1 MGAGRGNEMNYK
13 TGIEQ
18 IKKAL
23 RDSINENFISG
34 ANLMVIKG
42 GEEVLYHEDGFA
54 DIEEKKPIKRD
65 SIFRLYSMTKPVTAA
80 AVMLLL
86 ERGEIDLFEPVS
98 KFLEGFK
105 NQMVVEGGN
114 LVRGNRE
121 VTIKDLL
128 SMTSGLVYEG
138 NDIAGRETKALFNE
152 IKDRLLGD
160 SPMGTVEI
168 ANKLGKCPL
177 AYQPG
182 TSWRY
187 GTSADVLGAIVEVV
201 SGMRFGE
208 FLDKEFFKPL
218 GMKDTGFWVPQD
230 KRHRLVKV
238 YANDKK
244 GGLELYTGNHLG
256 IINQMDRDPAFE
268 SGGAG
273 LVSTIDDYAKFAK
286 MLMNEG
292 TLDGVQILRPRTV
305 KYLTSG
311 NLNEQQQ
318 KSFDNWLTLCG
329 YSYVN
334 LMRIRTDACKA
345 GDMGSFGEY
354 GWDGWLGTYF
364 CNSPKDD
371 LTFLFMIQKTDAGT
385 THLTRKLRNIV
396 FSTFCEQ

>member
-1 MGAGRGNEMNYK
+1 MNYK

-114 LVRGNRE
+114 LVRANRE